1 MSKFALVLRDIMAR
15 LPGGRRLNAELA
27 QTRRQRDLLRQR
39 LDRSERLREVLRRR
53 LETRRLR
60 AIAAQPDEAV
70 LEHVLPLRHAA
81 MLASNHDGRASR
93 EAAFAGRSVAYRDA
107 VANTGD
113 APPASSACVVVA
125 GLSWWIPKRPGDQD
139 GVAARL
145 EGKGRLPLREILETR
160 ELAVGRVMIDIGAN
174 VGTTS
179 ITRALLGDFNT
190 VYAAE
195 PDPANYACLVRNVVT
210 NGVSGLVL
218 PDRVAI
224 GDSNRDMTM
233 RTLQSG
239 THHLV
244 TRASDVEQTEH
255 VTVPCLTLDTW
266 VERIG
271 IDLSEVGFIKS
282 DTQGWDLRVLA
293 GAPGVLGHKHIAWQ
307 IEFSPPM
314 LQRAGGS
321 VAEAYQTMEA
331 HFTHF
336 IDLRGDSGAR
346 VRPIAQLRD
355 ALAYVEAGRR
365 RYTNLLLYTSA

>member
-1 MSKFALVLRDIMAR
+1 MRFAIFLRDVVAR
-15 LPGGRRLNAELA
+15 LPGGRRLSAELA
-27 QTRRQRDLLRQR
+27 QSRRQRDLLRER
-39 LDRSERLREVLRRR
+39 LDRSERLREILRRR

-81 MLASNHDGRASR
+81 VLASNHDGRGAR
-93 EAAFAGRSVAYRDA
+93 ESAFAARSAAYRDA
-107 VANTGD
+107 LSNTES
-113 APPASSACVVVA
+113 AAPASSACVIVA
-125 GLSWWIPKRPGDQD
+125 GLSWWIPKRAGHQD
-139 GVAARL
+139 GVAERL
-145 EGKGRLPLREILETR
+145 EEKGRLPLREILETR
-160 ELAVGRVMIDIGAN
+160 EVAVGRVMIDIGAN

-179 ITRALLGDFNT
+179 IPRALLGDFNY

-195 PDPANYACLVRNVVT
+195 PDPDNYACLVRNIVT
-210 NGVSGLVL
+210 NRVRGLVL

-224 GDSNRDMTM
+224 GDANGAMTM
-233 RTLQSG
+233 RRLQSG

-244 TRASDVEQTEH
+244 TRASDVTASERA
-255 VTVPCLTLDTW
+255 TVPCLTLDTW
-266 VERIG
+266 VDRIG
-271 IDLSEVGFIKS
+271 IDLPDVGFIKS
-282 DTQGWDLRVLA
+282 DTQGWDVRVLA
-293 GAPGVLGHKHIAWQ
+293 GARGVLAHKHIAWQ
-307 IEFSPPM
+307 IEFSPAM

-321 VAEAYQTMEA
+321 PAEAYATIAA

-346 VRPIAQLRD
+346 VRRTSELPD

>member
-1 MSKFALVLRDIMAR
+1 
-15 LPGGRRLNAELA
+15 
-27 QTRRQRDLLRQR
+27 
-39 LDRSERLREVLRRR
+39 
-53 LETRRLR
+53 
-60 AIAAQPDEAV
+60 
-70 LEHVLPLRHAA
+70 
-81 MLASNHDGRASR
+81 MLASNHDGRSSR

-107 VANTGD
+107 VAGPGD
-113 APPASSACVVVA
+113 VPPASSACVVVG

-145 EGKGRLPLREILETR
+145 EGRGRLPLREILETR

-179 ITRALLGDFNT
+179 ITRVLLGDFNA

-210 NGVSGLVL
+210 NRVRGLVL

-224 GDSNRDMTM
+224 GDSNGDMTM

-244 TRASDVEQTEH
+244 VRPSDVEQNEH

-314 LQRAGGS
+314 LRRAGGS
-321 VAEAYQTMEA
+321 AAEAYQSMEA

-355 ALAYVEAGRR
+355 ALTHVEAGRR

>member
-1 MSKFALVLRDIMAR
+1 
-15 LPGGRRLNAELA
+15 
-27 QTRRQRDLLRQR
+27 
-39 LDRSERLREVLRRR
+39 
-53 LETRRLR
+53 
-60 AIAAQPDEAV
+60 
-70 LEHVLPLRHAA
+70 

-93 EAAFAGRSVAYRDA
+93 EAAFAARSVAYRDV
-107 VANTGD
+107 VAGTADNT
-113 APPASSACVVVA
+113 PASAACVLVA
-125 GLSWWIPKRPGDQD
+125 GLSWWIPRRPGDQD
-139 GVAARL
+139 GVAERL
-145 EGKGRLPLREILETR
+145 EAKGRLPLREILDTR

-179 ITRALLGDFNT
+179 ITRAVLGDFNY

-195 PDPANYACLVRNVVT
+195 PDPANYACLVRNVVI
-210 NGVSGLVL
+210 NGVRGLVL

-224 GDSNRDMTM
+224 GDSNGEMTM

-244 TRASDVEQTEH
+244 ARSSDVEESER

-282 DTQGWDLRVLA
+282 DTQGWDLRVLS
-293 GAPGVLGHKHIAWQ
+293 GALRVLACKHIAWQ

-321 VAEAYQTMEA
+321 VPEAYQSMEA

-346 VRPIAQLRD
+346 VRRISQLRD